1 MKKIVSVILVLMMVI
16 PGFCVFAYAEDGGSF
31 LLTPSTLAAKP
42 GDTVTFTV
50 TGQGF
55 SEKANAIGVQLVS
68 VDDGLTVS
76 NEKWLVT
83 GEIQSG
89 FDGDGIALFAGDTAV
104 ALEDV
109 FSFDVAISNDAENKV
124 YQIEVLVTHLSGK
137 YKATGYIS
145 ITDAV
150 ATTTANV
157 LYATKGNEK
166 NNKITFTVSLSNA
179 KSVSVIAV
187 TPVYD
192 STVFELVETQWL
204 VSKSSTDFCD
214 FDVDA
219 GDGIW
224 FSGVGGQSIDPNGNV
239 FSFTLRALTDA
250 SDGTYN
256 ISCEVRLADENDE
269 MGAACHMKEATV
281 NVMSTLRGDF
291 NGDGKVNSK
300 DAIWLLNYVLGES
313 ESLNQSADVNG
324 DGKINSKDAIYLLN
338 HVLDDENDPEY
349 PLH

>member
-31 LLTPSTLAAKP
+31 LLVPSTLAAKP

-55 SEKANAIGVQLVS
+55 SEKANAIGVKLVS
-68 VDDGLTVS
+68 VDEGLTVS
-76 NEKWLVT
+76 NEQWLVT
-83 GEIQSG
+83 GEIRSG
-89 FDGDGIALFAGDTAV
+89 FDGDGTALFSDETPV
-104 ALEDV
+104 ALADV
-109 FSFDVAISNDAENKV
+109 FSFDVAISDNAENKV
-124 YQIEVLVTHLSGK
+124 YRIKLMFAVNGSSRIYETIGDISVTD
-137 YKATGYIS
+137 T
-145 ITDAV
+145 V

-204 VSKSSTDFCD
+204 VSKSSTDCCD

-224 FSGVGGQSIDPNGNV
+224 FSGVGGRSIDPNGDV
-239 FSFTLRALTDA
+239 FSFTLWALTDA

-256 ISCEVRLADENDE
+256 VSCEVRLADENDAI
-269 MGAACHMKEATV
+269 GAACHMKEATV
-281 NVMSTLRGDF
+281 NVMGALRGDF
-291 NGDGKVNSK
+291 NGDGSVDSQ
-300 DAIWLLNYVLGES
+300 DAIWLLNAFYNEKMIP
-313 ESLNQSADVNG
+313 NQSEDVNG
-324 DGKINSKDAIYLLN
+324 DGEFDSRDAIYLLN
-338 HVLDDENDPEY
+338 YFYDQTAF
-349 PLH
+349 PLY